1 MPLDVNRPDLLIG
14 VIGAGAMGRGIAQ
27 VAAAGGIRV
36 RLTDAKPGAAQ
47 DAVKFIDGMLRRAV
61 EKGTLKSEDAQA
73 AVGRIEIVGGP
84 ADLKPCHA
92 VIEAIIENPEIKQKL
107 YAELEGIVAQD
118 CLIATNTSSLSVTL
132 LANRLER
139 PGRFAGFHFFNPVP
153 LMRLVEVI
161 EGLLTEPWVGDAL
174 MALGRRMTREP
185 VRVKDAPGFLVN
197 QVGRGFSLE
206 ASHLVSEGV
215 ASFVDVDRVMRDVGG
230 FRMGPFE
237 LMDLTALD
245 VTQPASELLYGQF
258 FHEARYRPSLVM
270 RSRLDAGILGRKVKR
285 GFYDYSSGEQS
296 VPPEAPPP
304 QARPE
309 RVWLSKAEPA
319 SHAALNELLMKL
331 GAPLESAAKP
341 SERALILVT
350 PLGEDTTTCAV
361 EQGLDPKRTIAVDTL
376 LPMVKR
382 RTIMTCPITEPQYR
396 DAAHGLLASDGV
408 PVVCIHDSPGFIA
421 QRIIAMIVNIGC
433 SVAQNGTATPADID
447 KAVTLGLNYPHG
459 PLAFGDRLGADR
471 ILKVLGNMQRI
482 TGDQRYRPTLWL
494 SRRARLGVSLLT
506 PDH

>member
-1 MPLDVNRPDLLIG
+1 MGFDANRPDLLIG
-14 VIGAGAMGRGIAQ
+14 VMGAGAMGRGIAQ

-47 DAVKFIDGMLRRAV
+47 EAVKFIDGMLKRAAEKGSIKPEDAKQAV
-61 EKGTLKSEDAQA
+61 E
-73 AVGRIEIVGGP
+73 RIEIVDGP
-84 ADLKPCHA
+84 ADMKPCHA
-92 VIEAIIENPEIKQKL
+92 VIEAVVENPEIKQKL
-107 YAELEGIVAQD
+107 FAELEAVLSDD
-118 CLIATNTSSLSVTL
+118 CIIASNTSSLSVTL
-132 LANRLER
+132 LANKLKR

-161 EGLLTEPWVGDAL
+161 DGVLTEPWVGDAL
-174 MALGRRMTREP
+174 MALGKRMTREP

-197 QVGRGFSLE
+197 QVGRGYSLE

-215 ASFVDVDRVMRDVGG
+215 AGFVEVDRVMRDVGG

-245 VTQPASELLYGQF
+245 VTQPASELLYTQF

-285 GFYDYSSGEQS
+285 GFYDYSSGEQAVS
-296 VPPEAPPP
+296 AEAPPP
-304 QARPE
+304 TAKPE
-309 RVWLSKAEPA
+309 SVWVSRAET
-319 SHAALNELLMKL
+319 SGHAALSQLLDKL
-331 GAPLESAAKP
+331 GAPVETGAKP
-341 SERALILVT
+341 SARALILVT
-350 PLGEDTTTCAV
+350 PLGDDTTTCV
-361 EQGLDPKRTIAVDTL
+361 LEQGLDPKRTVAVDTL
-376 LPMVKR
+376 FPMVKR
-382 RTIMTCPITEPQYR
+382 RTLMTCPLTEPAYR

-408 PVVCIHDSPGFIA
+408 PVVVTRDSPGFIA

-433 SVAQNGTATPADID
+433 SVAQNQTATPADID

-459 PLAFGDRLGADR
+459 PLAYGDRLGADK
-471 ILKVLGNMQRI
+471 ILKVLTNMQRVY
-482 TGDQRYRPTLWL
+482 GDQRYRPTLWL

-506 PDH
+506 PDS

>member
-1 MPLDVNRPDLLIG
+1 MALDVQRPDLLIG

-27 VAAAGGIRV
+27 VAAAGGMRV

-47 DAVKFIDGMLRRAV
+47 EAVKFIDGMLRRAV

-73 AVGRIEIVGGP
+73 AVGRIEIVAGP
-84 ADLKPCHA
+84 ADMKPCHA

-107 YAELEGIVAQD
+107 YSELEGIVADD
-118 CLIATNTSSLSVTL
+118 CVIASNTSSLSVTL
-132 LANRLER
+132 LANKLKR

-161 EGLLTEPWVGDAL
+161 DGVLTEPWVGDAL
-174 MALGRRMTREP
+174 MVLGKRMTREP

-197 QVGRGFSLE
+197 QVGRGYSLE

-215 ASFVDVDRVMRDVGG
+215 TSFVEVDRVMRDVGG

-270 RSRLDAGILGRKVKR
+270 RSRLDAGILGRKTKR
-285 GFYDYSSGEQS
+285 GFYDYSSGEQA
-296 VPPEAPPP
+296 VPAEAAPPST
-304 QARPE
+304 RPE
-309 RVWLSKAEPA
+309 SVWLSKAEP
-319 SHAALNELLMKL
+319 SGHAALSELLDKL
-331 GAPLESAAKP
+331 GAPVESGAKP
-341 SERALILVT
+341 SDHALILVT
-350 PLGEDTTTCAV
+350 PLGADATTSAL
-361 EQGLDPKRTIAVDTL
+361 EQDLDPQRTVAVDTL
-376 LPMVKR
+376 FPMIKR
-382 RTIMTCPITEPQYR
+382 RTIMTSPITAPKYR
-396 DAAHGLLASDGV
+396 DAAHGLFASDGV
-408 PVVCIHDSPGFIA
+408 PVICAHDSPGFIA

-433 SVAQNGTATPADID
+433 SVAQNQTATPADID

-459 PLAFGDRLGADR
+459 PLAYGDRLGPDR
-471 ILKVLGNMQRI
+471 ILKVLSNMQRI

-506 PDH
+506 PDN

>member
-1 MPLDVNRPDLLIG
+1 VGFDANRPDLLIG

-36 RLTDAKPGAAQ
+36 RLTDARPGAAQ
-47 DAVKFIDGMLRRAV
+47 DALKFIDGILKRAAEKGSTTAEQAKAAV
-61 EKGTLKSEDAQA
+61 E
-73 AVGRIEIVGGP
+73 RIQIVDGP
-84 ADLKPCHA
+84 ADMKPCHA
-92 VIEAIIENPEIKQKL
+92 VIEAIVENPEIKQKL
-107 YAELEGIVAQD
+107 FTELEAILAED
-118 CLIATNTSSLSVTL
+118 CIIASNTSSLSVTL
-132 LANRLER
+132 LANKLKH

-174 MALGRRMTREP
+174 MALGKRMTREP

-197 QVGRGFSLE
+197 QVGRGYSLE
-206 ASHLVSEGV
+206 ASHLVSEGI
-215 ASFVDVDRVMRDVGG
+215 ASFVEVDRVMRDVGG

-245 VTQPASELLYGQF
+245 VTQPASELLYTQF

-270 RSRLDAGILGRKVKR
+270 RSRLDAGILGRKTKR
-285 GFYDYSSGEQS
+285 GFYDYSSGQQA
-296 VPPEAPPP
+296 VPPEPPAPS
-304 QARPE
+304 ARP
-309 RVWLSKAEPA
+309 RSVWVSKAEPA
-319 SHAALNELLMKL
+319 GHEALSALLDKL
-331 GAPLESAAKP
+331 GAPVETGSKP
-341 SERALILVT
+341 SADGLILVT
-350 PLGEDTTTCAV
+350 PFGEDTTTCAL
-361 EQGLDPKRTIAVDTL
+361 EQGLDPKRTVAVDTL
-376 LPMVKR
+376 FPMVKR
-382 RTIMTCPITEPQYR
+382 RTIMTCPITAPEHR

-408 PVVCIHDSPGFIA
+408 PVVVAKDSPGFIA

-433 SVAQNGTATPADID
+433 SVAQNQTATPADID

-471 ILKVLGNMQRI
+471 IRKVLTNMQRVY
-482 TGDQRYRPTLWL
+482 GDQRYRPTLWL

-506 PDH
+506 PDN